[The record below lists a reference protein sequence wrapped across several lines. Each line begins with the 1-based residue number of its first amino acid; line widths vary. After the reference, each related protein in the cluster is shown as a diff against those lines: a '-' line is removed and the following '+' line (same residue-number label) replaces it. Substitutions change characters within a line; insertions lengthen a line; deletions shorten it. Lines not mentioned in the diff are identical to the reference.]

1 MKKHILTIILLCP
14 VMILKQKCKDYDIN
28 PGYLYHGEIEALGKI
43 SKKRLFEVLGE
54 DAAQANTDCF
64 KTEDNLTRA
73 NLDDL

>member
-14 VMILKQKCKDYDIN
+14 VMTIKQNCKELDIN
-28 PGYLYHGEIEALGKI
+28 PDHLYHEEREALVKI
-43 SKKRLFEVLGE
+43 SKERLFEVLGE

-64 KTEDNLTRA
+64 ETEDNLTRT